1 VATGDD
7 RSQNGPQR
15 AAGLVYP
22 RRTVRLIEIRLL
34 EGPNVYR
41 LTPVV
46 KVDVAIGRTKAWR
59 GSRTPG
65 DAALV
70 HLGRTAPA
78 REWPDAVTDL
88 VAWTRR
94 LRAEHGEHAGPCEV
108 HRASDT
114 GRWIV
119 TWPWSGAERARVI
132 AEAAFDL
139 AVRSASP
146 ARRVRLTNTQAMAL
160 ARWTERIAAAS
171 TAPPAWI
178 RDEERRIPVVSITGT
193 NGKTTVTRLI
203 THILLLAG
211 HRVGTT
217 TSDGILVDE
226 RLLDAGDWTGPGGAA
241 AVLGRDDVDVAVLE
255 TARGGL
261 VLRGMGYESNE
272 ASVFTNVSSD
282 HLDLGGVHT
291 LPELAELKGTVCR
304 VTKPDGWVVLNAD
317 DPLVAAMARRVHARV
332 SYFSMDPDASALLVR
347 HRRAGGRAHVLSRG
361 RLVEWDGAVEHE
373 LLDVTDLPVALGG
386 FARHNVAN
394 ALAAAGGARAM
405 GATVAQVTDGL
416 RDFRPSANLS
426 PGRMNLFRVGRRT
439 VIVDFAHNEAG
450 TEAIMDVA
458 EALARG
464 AARGAT
470 GTAAPITAIIGTAGD
485 RPDDTLRGIGQIAA
499 ERADRVAIKETL
511 GYLRG
516 RARDEVVA
524 ILRDGAAAGG
534 KDPDAI
540 PVYET
545 EPEALEAEL
554 VGSGAEAAGDADGD
568 APRVVVLFC
577 HEARD
582 EVFALLARLGATP
595 MDAAS
600 DLRAVATRIE
610 DRSRGLPARD
620 P

>member
-1 VATGDD
+1 
-7 RSQNGPQR
+7 
-15 AAGLVYP
+15 
-22 RRTVRLIEIRLL
+22 
-34 EGPNVYR
+34 
-41 LTPVV
+41 
-46 KVDVAIGRTKAWR
+46 
-59 GSRTPG
+59 
-65 DAALV
+65 V
-70 HLGRTAPA
+70 H
-78 REWPDAVTDL
+78 
-88 VAWTRR
+88 
-94 LRAEHGEHAGPCEV
+94 H
-108 HRASDT
+108 ASDT
-114 GRWIV
+114 GRWII

-146 ARRVRLTNTQAMAL
+146 ARRVRLTNTQAKAV
-160 ARWTERIAAAS
+160 AHWTERIAAAS
-171 TAPPAWI
+171 AVPPAWI
-178 RDEERRIPVVSITGT
+178 RDEARHIPVVSITGT
-193 NGKTTVTRLI
+193 NGKSTVTRLI

-211 HRVGTT
+211 HHVGTT

-226 RLLDAGDWTGPGGAA
+226 RLLDPGDWTGPGGAA
-241 AVLGRDDVDVAVLE
+241 AILRRDDVDVAVLE

-304 VTKPDGWVVLNAD
+304 VTKRDGWVVLNAD

-332 SYFSMDPDASALLVR
+332 SYFSMDPGGSPLLAR
-347 HRRAGGRAHVLSRG
+347 NRRAGGRAHVLRRG
-361 RLVEWDGAVEHE
+361 QLLEWDGADEHE
-373 LLDVTDLPVALGG
+373 ILDVNDLPVALGG

-405 GATVAQVTDGL
+405 GATLQQVADGL
-416 RDFRPSANLS
+416 RDFRPSAVLS

-464 AARGAT
+464 AARGAAE
-470 GTAAPITAIIGTAGD
+470 TAVPITAIIGTAGD
-485 RPDDTLRGIGQIAA
+485 RPDDTLRGIGRIAA

-516 RARDEVVA
+516 RSREDVVRT
-524 ILRDGAAAGG
+524 LRDGAAAGG
-534 KDPDAI
+534 KDPAAI

-554 VGSGAEAAGDADGD
+554 IGAGARAAGDAGPD

-582 EVFALLARLGATP
+582 QVFALLEHLGATP

-600 DLRAVATRIE
+600 DLRAVATRIG
-610 DRSRGLPARD
+610 DRSRGSQARG
-620 P
+620 PNRSRGS